1 MTFGVSYRII
11 CLQIIQIHGGFNMK
25 KVISIILCF
34 VLVIGTSVPAFA
46 RETGSDLKSSVP
58 VIYIS
63 GDSNT
68 LTYDNGTKTFEI
80 DDMLKIFKN
89 SEDGNISEAA
99 FNILRPFLIKGIVF
113 NDWDDYYD
121 AVYKEFSDVYKPIM
135 LDENG
140 NPNTDCDIPQWQKND
155 KLNAMTYNRADANG
169 TYGEKTYQFYYD
181 WRLDPIEI
189 ADQLHEYI
197 EGVKKASGHDKVS
210 LSIKCLGSNIVLAY
224 IQKYSTGSLKGV
236 GIDVS
241 TSMGA
246 NFLSGILSGEFGID
260 GNSISRLANEL
271 AGKHDDEG
279 IYIDLVRFA
288 TSTIDLLE
296 STGVIDTLTDVA
308 KAKLYSKIEYG
319 IISALALSTF
329 MTFPGYWA
337 LVEVDDFDKAL
348 TYVFGKEGS
357 EKRIK
362 YKGLIDKITNYNE
375 TIKKNV
381 YPIMQKLEDNGVNI
395 CVISK
400 YGTQMVPI
408 LKDGSILGDEY
419 VSAYNSSFG
428 ATTSTIY
435 DTLSDEYIAGQIEK
449 GLGRYISPDKHIDA
463 STCLFPDYTWFFKG
477 VSHGYYSTPEV
488 DLIMKVIDADR
499 QLTVNDFDL
508 TQFIVYDY
516 PTHTA
521 SPMTDNNCQDV
532 YWTADAEVDRP
543 QTQNQKIRA
552 IIKTFMSWLTNMF
565 KMFTSIL
572 TGKLNIGDISKEIED
587 HN

>member
-1 MTFGVSYRII
+1 
-11 CLQIIQIHGGFNMK
+11 MK
-25 KVISIILCF
+25 KILSVILCVIL
-34 VLVIGTSVPAFA
+34 VLVTTSSAYA
-46 RETGSDLKSSVP
+46 RETGSDLRSSVP

-80 DDMLKIFKN
+80 DNMLKIFQN

-121 AVYKEFSDVYKPIM
+121 AVYKEISDVYKPIL

-155 KLNAMTYNRADANG
+155 MKNAMTYNRASANG
-169 TYGEKTYQFYYD
+169 TYGEGDYRFYYD

-189 ADQLHEYI
+189 AEQLHTYI

-210 LSIKCLGSNIVLAY
+210 LSVKCLGSNIVLAY
-224 IQKYSTGSLKGV
+224 IQKYSTASLKGV

-246 NFLSGILSGEFGID
+246 DFLSGILSGDFGID
-260 GNSISRLANEL
+260 GSSVSRLANEL
-271 AGKHDDEG
+271 AEKHDDEG
-279 IYIDLVRFA
+279 IYIDLVRFV

-308 KAKLYSKIEYG
+308 KEQLYSKIEYG

-337 LVEVDDFDKAL
+337 LVETDDFEKAL
-348 TYVFGKEGS
+348 TYVFGEEGS
-357 EKRIK
+357 EKRIR

-381 YPIMQKLEDNGVNI
+381 CPIMQKLEDNGVNI

-400 YGTQMVPI
+400 YGSQMAPV

-419 VSAYNSSFG
+419 VSVYNSSFG

-477 VSHGYYSTPEV
+477 LSHGYYSTPEV
-488 DLIMKVIDADR
+488 DLIMKVIDSDR

-516 PTHTA
+516 TTHTA
-521 SPMTDNNCQDV
+521 EPMNENNCQDK
-532 YWTADAEVDRP
+532 YWTADETIDRP
-543 QTQNQKIRA
+543 TTAAEKRRSIITNFIR
-552 IIKTFMSWLTNMF
+552 WLTNLFRMLA
-565 KMFTSIL
+565 SVIS
-572 TGKLNIGDISKEIED
+572 GKTNIEDISNAIKN
-587 HN
+587 H

>member
-1 MTFGVSYRII
+1 
-11 CLQIIQIHGGFNMK
+11 MK
-25 KVISIILCF
+25 KVLSVILC
-34 VLVIGTSVPAFA
+34 VILIFGTMSSAYA

-58 VIYIS
+58 VIYIA
-63 GDSNT
+63 GDSND
-68 LTYDNGTKTFEI
+68 LSYDNGTKTFQI
-80 DDMLKIFKN
+80 DDMIKIFQD

-121 AVYKEFSDVYKPIM
+121 AVYNEISDVYKPIM

-140 NPNTDCDIPQWQKND
+140 NPNSDCDIPQWQKND
-155 KLNAMTYNRADANG
+155 KINAMTYNRADGNG
-169 TYGEKTYQFYYD
+169 QYSEKTYQFYYD

-210 LSIKCLGSNIVLAY
+210 LSVKCLGSNIVFSY
-224 IQKYSTGSLKGV
+224 VQKYSASSLKGV

-246 NFLSGILSGEFGID
+246 DFLSGMLSGDFGID

-271 AGKHDDEG
+271 AEKHDDEG
-279 IYIDLVRFA
+279 IYIDLVRFV
-288 TSTIDLLE
+288 TSTIELLE
-296 STGVIDTLTDVA
+296 STGVIDTLSDVA
-308 KAKLYSKIEYG
+308 KEQLYSKIEYG

-337 LVEVDDFDKAL
+337 VVEADDFEKAL
-348 TYVFGKEGS
+348 TYVFGEEGS
-357 EKRIK
+357 EKRIR

-375 TIKKNV
+375 TIKKNI
-381 YPIMQKLEDNGVNI
+381 YPIMGKIKDAGTNMCI
-395 CVISK
+395 ISK
-400 YGTQMVPI
+400 YGVQMAPV

-419 VSAYNSSFG
+419 VSVYNSSFG

-435 DTLSDEYIAGQIEK
+435 DTLDEEYIAGQIKK

-477 VSHGYYSTPEV
+477 VAHGYYSTPEV

-508 TQFIVYDY
+508 TQFVVYDY
-516 PTHTA
+516 ATHTA
-521 SPMTDNNCQDV
+521 EPMNENNCQDK
-532 YWTADAEVDRP
+532 YWTADPTVDRP
-543 QTQNQKIRA
+543 TTASEKLHSIITTFIR
-552 IIKTFMSWLTNMF
+552 WLTNMF
-565 KMFTSIL
+565 RMLASVIS
-572 TGKLNIGDISKEIED
+572 GKTNIDDISNAIKN
-587 HN
+587 H

>member
-1 MTFGVSYRII
+1 
-11 CLQIIQIHGGFNMK
+11 MK
-25 KVISIILCF
+25 KAISVILSLILVF
-34 VLVIGTSVPAFA
+34 STAVPAFA
-46 RETGSDLKSSVP
+46 RETGSDLRASVP
-58 VIYIS
+58 IIYIS

-80 DDMLKIFKN
+80 DDMLRIFKN

-99 FNILRPFLIKGIVF
+99 FNILYPFLVKGIAF
-113 NDWDDYYD
+113 NDWDDYYE
-121 AVYKEFSDVYKPIM
+121 AVYNEISDVYQPIM

-140 NPNTDCDIPQWQKND
+140 NPNTDCGIPQWQKND
-155 KLNAMTYNRADANG
+155 LANAMTHNRADANG
-169 TYGEKTYQFYYD
+169 TYDEKSYQFYYD

-189 ADQLHEYI
+189 ADQLHTYI
-197 EGVKKASGHDKVS
+197 EGVKKATGHDKVC
-210 LSIKCLGSNIVLAY
+210 LSVKCLGSNIVLAY
-224 IQKYSTGSLKGV
+224 IQKYSTNSLKGV

-246 NFLSGILSGEFGID
+246 DFLSGMLSGEFGID
-260 GNSISRLANEL
+260 GNSITRLANEL
-271 AGKHDDEG
+271 SEKHDDEG
-279 IYIDLVRFA
+279 IYIDLVRFV

-308 KAKLYSKIEYG
+308 KEQLYSKIEYG

-348 TYVFGKEGS
+348 NYVFGEEGS
-357 EKRIK
+357 EKRIQ
-362 YKGLIDKITNYNE
+362 YKGLIEKITYYNE

-381 YPIMQKLEDNGVNI
+381 YPIMKQLEENGVNI

-400 YGTQMVPI
+400 YGCQMTPV

-419 VSAYNSSFG
+419 VSVYNSSFG

-435 DTLSDEYIAGQIEK
+435 DTLSEEYIAGQIEK
-449 GLGRYISPDKHIDA
+449 GLGRYISPDKQIDA

-488 DLIMKVIDADR
+488 DLIIKVIDANR

-516 PTHTA
+516 KTHTA
-521 SPMTDNNCQDV
+521 SPMTEENCHNE
-532 YWTADAEVDRP
+532 YWTADEEVDRP
-543 QTQNQKIRA
+543 QTEDQKTHS
-552 IIKTFMSWLTNMF
+552 IIKTFLAWLTNLF
-565 KMFTSIL
+565 GLLASIISGQTNIDSIL
-572 TGKLNIGDISKEIED
+572 EEIRN

>member
-1 MTFGVSYRII
+1 
-11 CLQIIQIHGGFNMK
+11 MK
-25 KVISIILCF
+25 KFLSVILCMIIIF
-34 VLVIGTSVPAFA
+34 GTMSSAYA
-46 RETGSDLKSSVP
+46 RETGSDLRSSVP

-63 GDSNT
+63 GDSNE
-68 LTYDNGTKTFEI
+68 LSYDNGTKTFEI
-80 DDMLKIFKN
+80 DDMLKIFQN
-89 SEDGNISEAA
+89 SEDGSISEAA

-113 NDWDDYYD
+113 NEWDDYYD
-121 AVYKEFSDVYKPIM
+121 AVYKEISDVYKPIM

-155 KLNAMTYNRADANG
+155 MQNAMTYNRASGDG
-169 TYGEKTYQFYYD
+169 TYSESDYRFYYD
-181 WRLDPIEI
+181 WRLDPIEL
-189 ADQLHEYI
+189 ADQLHTFI

-210 LSIKCLGSNIVLAY
+210 LSVKCLGSNIVLAY
-224 IQKYSTGSLKGV
+224 INKYSTDSLKGV

-246 NFLSGILSGEFGID
+246 DFLSGILSGDFGID

-271 AGKHDDEG
+271 TAKHDDEG
-279 IYIDLVRFA
+279 IYTDLVRFA

-308 KAKLYSKIEYG
+308 KAQLYSKIEYG

-337 LVEVDDFDKAL
+337 LVQTDDFEKAL
-348 TYVFGKEGS
+348 TYVFGEEGS
-357 EKRIK
+357 EKRIQ
-362 YKGLIDKITNYNE
+362 YKGLIEKITNYNE

-381 YPIMQKLEDNGVNI
+381 YPIMQKLEDNSVNI
-395 CVISK
+395 CVVSK
-400 YGTQMVPI
+400 YGSQMTPV

-435 DTLSDEYIAGQIEK
+435 DTLSDDYIAGQIEK

-488 DLIMKVIDADR
+488 DLIMKVMDADR

-516 PTHTA
+516 ATHTA
-521 SPMTDNNCQDV
+521 EPMTEDNCQDK
-532 YWTADAEVDRP
+532 YWTADATVDRP
-543 QTQNQKIRA
+543 QTASEKLHSIITTFIR
-552 IIKTFMSWLTNMF
+552 WLTNVF
-565 KMFTSIL
+565 RLFASVIS
-572 TGKLNIGDISKEIED
+572 GKTNLDDISNVIKD

>member
-1 MTFGVSYRII
+1 
-11 CLQIIQIHGGFNMK
+11 MK
-25 KVISIILCF
+25 KIISVILCF
-34 VLVIGTSVPAFA
+34 VIIISTTVCAFA
-46 RETGSDLKSSVP
+46 GYTGSDLRSSVP
-58 VIYIS
+58 VIYIA

-68 LTYDNGTKTFEI
+68 LTYDNGSKTFEI
-80 DDMLKIFKN
+80 GDMLKIFQN
-89 SEDGNISEAA
+89 SEDGNISEAT
-99 FNILRPFLIKGIVF
+99 FNILYPFLVKGIAF

-121 AVYKEFSDVYKPIM
+121 AVYKEISDVYKPIM

-140 NPNTDCDIPQWQKND
+140 NPNTDCDIPQWQKD
-155 KLNAMTYNRADANG
+155 DRKNAMTYNRADANG

-197 EGVKKASGHDKVS
+197 EGVKQASGHDKVS
-210 LSIKCLGSNIVLAY
+210 LSVKCLGSNIVLSY
-224 IQKYSTGSLKGV
+224 IQKYSTDSLKGV

-246 NFLSGILSGEFGID
+246 DFLSGMLSGDFGID
-260 GNSISRLANEL
+260 GNSISRLAIDL
-271 AGKHDDEG
+271 AERHDDEG
-279 IYIDLVRFA
+279 LYIDVVRFA
-288 TSTIDLLE
+288 SSTIDLLE

-308 KAKLYSKIEYG
+308 KAQLYSKIEYG

-337 LVEVDDFDKAL
+337 VVKADDFDKAL

-375 TIKKNV
+375 TIKKNI

-395 CVISK
+395 CVVSK
-400 YGTQMVPI
+400 YGVQMTPL
-408 LKDGSILGDEY
+408 LKDGSLLADEY
-419 VSAYNSSFG
+419 VSVYNSSFG

-435 DTLSDEYIAGQIEK
+435 TTLSDEYIASQVEK
-449 GLGRYISPDKHIDA
+449 GLGRYISPDKQIDA

-488 DLIMKVIDADR
+488 DLIMKVMDADR

-516 PTHTA
+516 NTHTA
-521 SPMTDNNCQDV
+521 SPMTEENC
-532 YWTADAEVDRP
+532 
-543 QTQNQKIRA
+543 
-552 IIKTFMSWLTNMF
+552 
-565 KMFTSIL
+565 
-572 TGKLNIGDISKEIED
+572 
-587 HN
+587 HNEY

>member
-1 MTFGVSYRII
+1 
-11 CLQIIQIHGGFNMK
+11 MK
-25 KVISIILCF
+25 KIISVILCF
-34 VLVIGTSVPAFA
+34 ILIMSTTVCAFAA
-46 RETGSDLKSSVP
+46 RETGSDLRSRVP
-58 VIYIS
+58 VIYIA

-80 DDMLKIFKN
+80 GDMLKIFQN

-99 FNILRPFLIKGIVF
+99 FNILYPFIVKGIAF

-121 AVYKEFSDVYKPIM
+121 AVYKEISDVYKPIM

-140 NPNTDCDIPQWQKND
+140 NPNSDCDIPQWQKND
-155 KLNAMTYNRADANG
+155 LQNAMTYDRADANG
-169 TYGEKTYQFYYD
+169 TYDEHTYHFYYD

-189 ADQLHEYI
+189 AEQLHEYI
-197 EGVKKASGHDKVS
+197 EGVKKASHHDKVS
-210 LSIKCLGSNIVLAY
+210 LSVKCLGSNIVLAY
-224 IQKYSTGSLKGV
+224 IQKYSTDSLKGV

-246 NFLSGILSGEFGID
+246 DFLSGMLSGDFGVD
-260 GNSISRLANEL
+260 GNSISRLAIDL
-271 AGKHDDEG
+271 AERHDDEG
-279 IYIDLVRFA
+279 LYIDVVRFV

-308 KAKLYSKIEYG
+308 RAQLYSKIEYG

-337 LVEVDDFDKAL
+337 VVEADDFDKAL

-362 YKGLIDKITNYNE
+362 YKGLIEKITNYND

-395 CVISK
+395 CVVSK
-400 YGTQMVPI
+400 YGVQMTPM
-408 LKDGSILGDEY
+408 LKDGSLLGDEY
-419 VSAYNSSFG
+419 VSVKNSSFG
-428 ATTSTIY
+428 ATTSNIY
-435 DTLSDEYIAGQIEK
+435 GTLGDEYIAGQVEK
-449 GLGRYISPDKHIDA
+449 GLERYISPDKQIDA

-488 DLIMKVIDADR
+488 DLIMSVIDADK

-516 PTHTA
+516 NTHTA
-521 SPMTDNNCQDV
+521 SPMTEENCHNEN
-532 YWTADAEVDRP
+532 WTADEEVDRP
-543 QTQNQKIRA
+543 QTQSQKIRA

-565 KMFTSIL
+565 KMVTSIL
-572 TGKLNIGDISKEIED
+572 TGKTDISGAIKS
-587 HN
+587 H